1 VESPVKILSY
11 AVERL
16 SWLTILIGGIGLL
29 LAMAIGV
36 ADVIGTYLGS
46 PVPGAYEFTESAM
59 VLVVFGGL
67 TYAQIRRKHIR
78 VELLYM
84 HVRPRLQSAM
94 DIIADLAAILF
105 VVLLLWQSIGE
116 AQYSWDIN
124 EATSGLIRF
133 PLYPARFVLIF
144 GAGLF
149 LVQLVLDLIDDV
161 QRLVQNRGGR
171 MEEILP
177 AELDAIIEGN
187 TRA

>member
-1 VESPVKILSY
+1 MKIVSY

-16 SWLTILIGGIGLL
+16 SWLTVLIGGLGLL
-29 LAMAIGV
+29 LAMVLGV

-78 VELLYM
+78 VELLYL
-84 HVRPRLQSAM
+84 HVRPRAQSTM
-94 DIIADLAAILF
+94 DIVAGLAAILF
-105 VVLLLWQSIGE
+105 VILLLWQAIGE
-116 AQYSWDIN
+116 AQYSWEID

-149 LVQLVLDLIDDV
+149 LFQLILDLIEDV
-161 QRLVQNRGGR
+161 QRLAQNRGGR
-171 MEEILP
+171 AEDLIP
-177 AELDAIIEGN
+177 AELDAIIEEN